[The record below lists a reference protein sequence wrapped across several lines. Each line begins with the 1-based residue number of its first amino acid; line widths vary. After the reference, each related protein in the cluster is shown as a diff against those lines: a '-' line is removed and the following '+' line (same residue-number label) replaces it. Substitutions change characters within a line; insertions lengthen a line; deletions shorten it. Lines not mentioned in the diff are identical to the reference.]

1 MSHRSQSNL
10 SALSLFDKAVSLEL
24 HLSGVSSC
32 IMQDVAFNNTTMLND
47 TIADIGDSKSYPR
60 KVIGDVVSALKQSVM
75 DCRAAVAEL
84 AKPASKKDGDAL
96 AAMTAAISPIIA
108 AYGEIVAPMVN
119 KKPVQ
124 KTDTEKAEAKKKSDD
139 AFAARADKWA
149 RENGFIGPEQ
159 VSTVTA
165 EALQAE
171 DVKRL
176 QSLLDESRAETA
188 AIAAKLAESVK
199 ARAALHADNA
209 ILRTQVE
216 TATAKVEALSAKLDA
231 IRAMP
236 RASKALL
243 ALIA

>member
-24 HLSGVSSC
+24 HLSGVASC

-84 AKPASKKDGDAL
+84 AKPASKKDSDAL

-124 KTDTEKAEAKKKSDD
+124 KTDTEKAEAKAKAAE
-139 AFAARADKWA
+139 AFAEKAKAWA
-149 RENGFIGPEQ
+149 IENGYTTPENIAK
-159 VSTVTA
+159 VSA
-165 EALQAE
+165 EVLQAE
-171 DVKRL
+171 EVKHL
-176 QSLLDESRAETA
+176 QTLLDESRAETA
-188 AIAAKLAESVK
+188 AIATKLAESVQ

-209 ILRTQVE
+209 TLRAQVE